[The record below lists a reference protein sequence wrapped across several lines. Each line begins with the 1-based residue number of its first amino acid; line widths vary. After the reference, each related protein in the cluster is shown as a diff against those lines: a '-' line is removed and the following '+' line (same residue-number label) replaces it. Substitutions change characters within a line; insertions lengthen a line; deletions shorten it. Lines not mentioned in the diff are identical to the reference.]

1 MFKKITAIVDANRD
15 DITRKAIALGGI
27 TLGFIASSLVTKGKN
42 PTVIVVEETSSEPAT
57 APEPEAPKAEEK

>member
-27 TLGFIASSLVTKGKN
+27 TLGFIASSLVSKSKS
-42 PTVIVVEETSSEPAT
+42 PTVVVVEETSTAPAA